1 VVLHRGGPPI
11 PNVVRLVPPPPEPPE
26 VRPHFDDVDDVLR
39 VLWFL
44 LDDAI
49 PFDRMWRVSE
59 ARALQFLAW
68 LYATGRLTD

>member
-26 VRPHFDDVDDVLR
+26 VRPHFDDVDDLLR

-59 ARALQFLAW
+59 ARALEFHAW
-68 LYATGRLTD
+68 LYATGRED